1 MFINFFEIVRNGL
14 REVARTKTLDW
25 LTEDGSKAL
34 YFSNILHLLDFW
46 NISRAMVLENN
57 FSRHTILFHF
67 FLVIYP
73 LKMGKSFNH
82 LIKPSDKY
90 ALYDVWLDLARWF
103 FRKCKNWQNSSNKWT
118 TNSRWSKYLTLAKVI

>member
-1 MFINFFEIVRNGL
+1 MLINFFEIVRNGL
-14 REVARTKTLDW
+14 RVVARTKTLDW
-25 LTEDGSKAL
+25 LTEDGSKTL
-34 YFSNILHLLDFW
+34 YFSNILHLLD
-46 NISRAMVLENN
+46 

-73 LKMGKSFNH
+73 FKMGKSLNH

-103 FRKCKNWQNSSNKWT
+103 FRKCKN
-118 TNSRWSKYLTLAKVI
+118 